1 MAKRK
6 YDKVRLCY
14 ETALNQLRNQTKNK
28 KVINLNKVTEADLKK
43 DTFEEA
49 FQQVSIETT
58 TVLTSVLEQHEFLTL
73 DALCFYLEAY
83 YTYFSNGFEY
93 LKELKPLIA
102 QTKQTVQE
110 VFPSPF
116 SLSPLSSPFSLIS
129 LSPLPLSLL
138 PSPFPFPSFPSL
150 PFFLL
155 LPLSLFPLPSLFP
168 ILPPAPSYHPPLS
181 SLPLSILFSLS
192 HRMGSRDTVLFCIN
206 RSYPPFPY
214 SAIS

>member
-110 VFPSPF
+110 VFPSPLCPLPSPLF
-116 SLSPLSSPFSLIS
+116 LFLLLPLSSLPFLSLLSSPFPLSSPLPFLSLLSLLSPLPSLIS
-129 LSPLPLSLL
+129 LSPP
-138 PSPFPFPSFPSL
+138 
-150 PFFLL
+150 
-155 LPLSLFPLPSLFP
+155 FPLP
-168 ILPPAPSYHPPLS
+168 PS
-181 SLPLSILFSLS
+181 LSIPYSSSCSLLS
-192 HRMGSRDTVLFCIN
+192 HPL
-206 RSYPPFPY
+206 PFPPP
-214 SAIS
+214 